1 MVEYLTYHQ
10 WVEER
15 DRLLEV
21 ANNYYVHFH
30 DIDDPILPSYLSEVK
45 KFVNE
50 ELGVSLKINVLRK
63 TSSVKGVPHEHLQ
76 DFDIRD
82 EDYQVPTEEQLRALP
97 LERFHFRGDDA
108 AFGQRL
114 DVDVAQAQGPARGQE
129 RGDVARLTGIPGVG
143 KKTAER
149 IVLEL
154 KGSLDDFVPAAG
166 SGPRLALRK
175 GEALD
180 EAVLALIS
188 LGYRRNEAERVLAD
202 VARARPD
209 GPTEELVRAAL
220 RELGRPVNR

>member
-1 MVEYLTYHQ
+1 MIARLAGVLAAKSSDAVVVDVGGVGYEVVCPLGTLAALPAVGEAASLFTVTQ
-10 WVEER
+10 IRDDAIRLFGFIAEQDRMLFQKLVSVTGVGPKLAIAVLSGAETPELVTAIR
-15 DRLLEV
+15 SGDGDRL
-21 ANNYYVHFH
+21 
-30 DIDDPILPSYLSEVK
+30 
-45 KFVNE
+45 
-50 ELGVSLKINVLRK
+50 R
-63 TSSVKGVPHEHLQ
+63 
-76 DFDIRD
+76 R
-82 EDYQVPTEEQLRALP
+82 
-97 LERFHFRGDDA
+97 
-108 AFGQRL
+108 
-114 DVDVAQAQGPARGQE
+114 
-129 RGDVARLTGIPGVG
+129 IPGVG

-154 KGSLDDFVPAAG
+154 KGSLDDFVAAVG

>member
-1 MVEYLTYHQ
+1 MIARLAGVLAAKSSDAVVVDVGGVGYEVVCPLGTLAALPAVGEAASLFTVTQ
-10 WVEER
+10 IRDDAIRLFGFIAEQDRMLFQKLVSVTGVGPKLAIAVLSGAETPALVTAIR
-15 DRLLEV
+15 SGDGDRL
-21 ANNYYVHFH
+21 
-30 DIDDPILPSYLSEVK
+30 
-45 KFVNE
+45 
-50 ELGVSLKINVLRK
+50 R
-63 TSSVKGVPHEHLQ
+63 
-76 DFDIRD
+76 R
-82 EDYQVPTEEQLRALP
+82 
-97 LERFHFRGDDA
+97 
-108 AFGQRL
+108 
-114 DVDVAQAQGPARGQE
+114 
-129 RGDVARLTGIPGVG
+129 IPGVG

-154 KGSLDDFVPAAG
+154 KGSLDDFVAAVG